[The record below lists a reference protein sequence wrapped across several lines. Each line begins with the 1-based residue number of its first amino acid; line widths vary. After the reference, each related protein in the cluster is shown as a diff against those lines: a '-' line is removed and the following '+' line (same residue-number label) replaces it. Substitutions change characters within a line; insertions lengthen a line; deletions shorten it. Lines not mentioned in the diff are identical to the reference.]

1 MTQTGSGSNG
11 SLSVRTL
18 DDGER
23 VRLFVEGE
31 LDVATVP
38 RLNGALLSVEQNDH
52 RSIVLDLGSLTFMD
66 ASGLTAILSSHHR
79 AAAQGKAFTVESCR
93 GIVARVFSLTG
104 QEAVLGLDP
113 SEPAAHE

>member
-1 MTQTGSGSNG
+1 MAQTGSGTNG

-31 LDVATVP
+31 LDLEA
-38 RLNGALLSVEQNDH
+38 
-52 RSIVLDLGSLTFMD
+52 LTFMD
-66 ASGLTAILSSHHR
+66 ASGLTAILSSRHR
-79 AAAQGKAFTVESCR
+79 AAAHGQAFTVESCR

-104 QEAVLGLDP
+104 QEAVLGPDP
-113 SEPAAHE
+113 SEPTAHE